1 MGQDSSSAWSGEGIQ
16 ERGDWT
22 IWPLALST
30 PPSSPHT
37 DTHTHNP
44 TPQASSTPP
53 PSPCIPPV
61 ARAPDGNPPQCSSS
75 FHVLI
80 SSPAP
85 RLHVAPTSLGLGCFC
100 SHPLPYLPHPLP
112 HPYTYPLHPPP
123 SSTTTKGL
131 GCGMGRLEKGGKKKK
146 KRRESGLKGGKR
158 GQIKHCSIS
167 VKQPAFY
174 RDRNKQER
182 MEREITGKKICPWGL
197 QRILWKLSECDTRS
211 KSTVKDLF
219 RICL

>member
-1 MGQDSSSAWSGEGIQ
+1 MRDGEVR
-16 ERGDWT
+16 E
-22 IWPLALST
+22 
-30 PPSSPHT
+30 
-37 DTHTHNP
+37 
-44 TPQASSTPP
+44 
-53 PSPCIPPV
+53 
-61 ARAPDGNPPQCSSS
+61 
-75 FHVLI
+75 
-80 SSPAP
+80 
-85 RLHVAPTSLGLGCFC
+85 
-100 SHPLPYLPHPLP
+100 
-112 HPYTYPLHPPP
+112 
-123 SSTTTKGL
+123 
-131 GCGMGRLEKGGKKKK
+131 GRKKEK

-211 KSTVKDLF
+211 KSTVRDLF